1 MVEIVLPCPILPD
14 EDINTYIRPRH
25 RQASKVCDAMG
36 NWSTVWAERVSNWQ
50 DHVVRGINYGHPVAR
65 ILKHQD
71 AAWLEGQRQRTRP
84 TARYSLRS
92 VELGRRVS
100 AGRPQPRWDE
110 SVQLANIIETSCNN
124 GSSDNSNACK
134 PSVFT
139 RINKALSFLKASAP
153 SFHNLARVGPSETSQ

>member
-1 MVEIVLPCPILPD
+1 MLPD
-14 EDINTYIRPRH
+14 EDINTYIRRRH

-36 NWSTVWAERVSNWQ
+36 NWSTVWAERVCAWH

-65 ILKHQD
+65 ILRHQD
-71 AAWLEGQRQRTRP
+71 AAWLEGQRQWTRP
-84 TARYSLRS
+84 AARYSLRS
-92 VELGRRVS
+92 GELGRRAS

-110 SVQLANIIETSCNN
+110 SIQLANIIKTSCND
-124 GSSDNSNACK
+124 SSNICK

-153 SFHNLARVGPSETSQ
+153 SIPNLARAGRCEASQ